1 MWVKFWKSTIMTKCS
16 RATALEPNY
25 PVVKSRIASP
35 STVLTRFCIRFIQ
48 LDIFNFS
55 CLEHRDIILHC
66 YIYIC
71 VPVPRLWSQIALSSS
86 LTLLRPP
93 WLRPDLYLL
102 YLIKLIQFLV
112 YSSHNLTWLYSCIYM
127 HTDI

>member
-1 MWVKFWKSTIMTKCS
+1 VGEILEKYNYDQMFPCYGFGAKLPSGQVSHCFALNGSDQVLYSLYSTRHIQFFMSSAPRHNFALLYIYVCS
-16 RATALEPNY
+16 RATALEP
-25 PVVKSRIASP
+25 
-35 STVLTRFCIRFIQ
+35 F
-48 LDIFNFS
+48 
-55 CLEHRDIILHC
+55 
-66 YIYIC
+66 
-71 VPVPRLWSQIALSSS
+71 ALSSS